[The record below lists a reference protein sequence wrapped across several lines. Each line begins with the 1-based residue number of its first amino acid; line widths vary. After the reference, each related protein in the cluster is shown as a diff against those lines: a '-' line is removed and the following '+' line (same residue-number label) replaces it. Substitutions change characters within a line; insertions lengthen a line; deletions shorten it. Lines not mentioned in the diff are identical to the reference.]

1 MNNFWKAL
9 GLTIILLT
17 IGIESFSQE
26 RSVTIGYYNE
36 VTTYFPIDRNANYS
50 RWEGIYLKDEVGTG
64 SGFLKNLTFYWKESY
79 TDQSFSNVKIYAK
92 LTSLNELRDDTTSTS
107 GYTLI
112 YSGNIYHVQNQD
124 YISFHLTAPFYY
136 DDSDNLQ
143 LMIEYGYQG
152 VASTPVEWVIFPT
165 NPNQSRWASSNSEI
179 PSMLYATS
187 SKPKLTIDLGCLFAY
202 AGTDQSL
209 CLGKSVQLG
218 GDPTAT
224 GQNTEFSYQW
234 NGESSVLSSTGVANP
249 VCTPSSELSNLTYT
263 VTVTSRQCES
273 GVVSNPIKVD
283 ACSSNIVVMGEKQNV
298 TACDGTWFYDSGNS
312 GGDYAYNE
320 DYKLTVYPC
329 DANHSLVVTFSSFDL
344 EASSNCDRD
353 WLKIYNGTSESD
365 PLLGTFC
372 GTSIESQLTAN
383 NAPGA
388 LTFVFHSDEKT
399 TGNGWVARFSQILK
413 SCNLIKGT
421 ASISSS
427 GDYVHSGSA
436 TINLTGYTGTFGGW
450 EYSYNG
456 VDYLPIANSTP
467 SWNTFNNTV
476 TYYRAKVLDPN
487 ATCYSDAVKYNTS
500 RNFYINDN
508 STVGDQWCTAVGN
521 INNHALSPDKP
532 ITGMNPLMNKYSL
545 NQGDTIFWDAG
556 TYSESGFTINDTIV
570 GDSSVCILGADS
582 LKTKLIPTSG
592 GITLRNTR
600 KIQINGLH
608 IENIQLSL
616 ISAKNILIQNCDI
629 VGFNG
634 AITIAYDYEKTEYV
648 TIRNNRFESVYYAFI
663 ENSGQEMSDI
673 TIESNVF
680 ISNAE
685 YLNDNFYGIYF
696 QYYNQNNDIKNIY
709 INHNYF
715 RNFPIAINIEPWD
728 GICTGAKIENNW
740 IENQYNFTDLNA
752 GIQLLGVKSSLAS
765 PMIVEGNRIRGYQYS
780 VYSDG
785 VENARINS
793 NFLSLSKTGL
803 FSAGSKQVSILN
815 NSFSNTL
822 SNINFGTGN
831 NTGIKV
837 LNNIFSIEPDTIP
850 SDTGICIITG
860 SQDTLTE
867 CNYNLYYGT
876 GTAQIAK
883 YNGSIISSLESW
895 KRQNHSLSGGDENS
909 LFGNPGFTDV
919 SAGDLTICDNSPAY
933 QKGTDILEPINDI
946 SGASAQSPFSIGAHL
961 NYVPLIKNGP
971 YAVLKKKLDGGYHY
985 SKGLYLQLK
994 YTEEYNPGTNAK
1006 LKFRVFD
1013 QNHEEIFVSSWN
1025 QPYTDIK
1032 YGDNYLSI
1040 YKVGC
1045 NNNNAMHLPDGYYL
1059 LEVSNDKNEKWY
1071 LRFYSKIEPAEQ
1083 AVTYPC
1089 PFSNNIPRTYE
1100 LQPF

>member
-50 RWEGIYLKDEVGTG
+50 RWEGIYTSTEIG
-64 SGFLKNLTFYWKESY
+64 SGSGYLKTLKFYWLNNQGNHNLSNIKIFVRGTDANELSDGDIEMDGYIMVYEGDMYHLENQSILTF
-79 TDQSFSNVKIYAK
+79 DLQ
-92 LTSLNELRDDTTSTS
+92 
-107 GYTLI
+107 
-112 YSGNIYHVQNQD
+112 H
-124 YISFHLTAPFYY
+124 PFYY
-136 DDSDNLQ
+136 DGVSNIQIL
-143 LMIEYGYQG
+143 IEHGYQSY
-152 VASTPVEWVIFPT
+152 ALTPMEWVIFPT
-165 NPNQSRWASSNSEI
+165 EANQSRWASSDEGKPTSLNC
-179 PSMLYATS
+179 TS
-187 SKPKLTIDLGCLFAY
+187 SKPELTIELGCLFAN
-202 AGTDQSL
+202 AGGHKSG
-209 CLGKSVQLG
+209 CLDKAIQLG
-218 GDPTAT
+218 DNPTAT
-224 GQNTEFSYQW
+224 GTGSQYTYQW
-234 NGESSVLSSTGVANP
+234 VETTYLD
-249 VCTPSSELSNLTYT
+249 TPT
-263 VTVTSRQCES
+263 
-273 GVVSNPIKVD
+273 VSNPHCIPMNEVEYLEYVVHV
-283 ACSSNIVVMGEKQNV
+283 ASEECSEGVTSTPVKINVCNGSQLVMGERQQK
-298 TACDGTWFYDSGNS
+298 ASICGEIDFMDSGT
-312 GGDYAYNE
+312 GGDYSYNE
-320 DYKLTVYPC
+320 DYKMTVYPC
-329 DANHSLVVTFSSFDL
+329 NSNYVVGILFNEFEIEGSD
-344 EASSNCDRD
+344 NCEKD
-353 WLKIYNGTSESD
+353 WLKIYDGENEEA
-365 PLLGTFC
+365 PLLGMFC
-372 GTSIESQLTAN
+372 GKEIPPEIQSHNIL
-383 NAPGA
+383 GA
-388 LTFVFHSDEKT
+388 LTFVFHSD
-399 TGNGWVARFSQILK
+399 GNGTGPGWNAKLFQVLK
-413 SCNLIKGT
+413 DCDLAKGIAT
-421 ASISSS
+421 ISSS

-436 TINLTGYTGTFGGW
+436 TINLTSYAGTFDGW

-456 VDYLPIANSTP
+456 VNYLPIANSTP

-476 TYYRAKVLDPN
+476 TYYRAIINTDKS
-487 ATCYSDAVKYNTS
+487 TCYSDAVKYNTS

-532 ITGMNPLMNKYSL
+532 ITGLNPLMNKYSL

-556 TYSESGFTINDTIV
+556 SYTESGFNINDTIV

-582 LKTKLIPTSG
+582 LKTKLISCG
-592 GITLRNTR
+592 EIFIRNTQEIELNR
-600 KIQINGLH
+600 LH
-608 IENIQLSL
+608 IEHSSLVLSE
-616 ISAKNILIQNCDI
+616 SKNILIQNCSI
-629 VGFNG
+629 TG
-634 AITIAYDYEKTEYV
+634 AGAVIQLFSAYVKAEHI
-648 TIRNNRFESVYYAFI
+648 TIRNNYFEPMLYSCI
-663 ENSGQEMSDI
+663 ENNGQEMSDI

-680 ISNAE
+680 INDERYVSSN
-685 YLNDNFYGIYF
+685 YFGIYLMSMEYGTDF
-696 QYYNQNNDIKNIY
+696 KNIR
-709 INHNYF
+709 IRHNYF
-715 RNFPIAINIEPWD
+715 RNFAIPIYFEPIGNGIYSGIE
-728 GICTGAKIENNW
+728 IKNNW
-740 IENQYNFTDLNA
+740 IENQYSYPDLNA
-752 GIQLLGVKSSLAS
+752 GIQLMNIKSSSAS

-860 SQDTLTE
+860 SQDTLSE

-876 GTAQIAK
+876 GTAQISK

-1013 QNHEEIFVSSWN
+1013 QNHEEIFVSTWN
-1025 QPYTDIK
+1025 QPYTGIK

-1089 PFSNNIPRTYE
+1089 PTSNQIPSGYT
-1100 LQPF
+1100 LKTL